1 MQQIKLSIL
10 ICSLEK
16 RQEQLAEL
24 LAELNLQ
31 ITSCDASDIVEVL
44 TEVDNKQITTGA
56 KRNNLLNKASGKY
69 ICFIDDDD
77 HISNDYLRLILEAIE
92 SDADCI
98 ATTGI
103 YTVDNGRKVR
113 WKLSKDY
120 EDEDKF
126 SEEFNQIVY
135 FRRANHLTP
144 VKREFALQAMFP
156 DKSNAED
163 KEYSSRLNP
172 FLQSEVEIKELIY
185 HYDYRSYDKEYI

>member
-1 MQQIKLSIL
+1 MQQMKLSIL

-16 RQEQLAEL
+16 RKEQLAEL

-31 ITSCDASDIVEVL
+31 ITSCDASDIVEVM
-44 TEVDNKQITTGA
+44 TEVDSKQITTGA

-77 HISNDYLRLILEAIE
+77 HIYPNYIKLILEATE

-103 YTVDNGRKVR
+103 YSINGGHPVKWR
-113 WKLSKDY
+113 LSKDFI
-120 EDEDKF
+120 DEDKF
-126 SEEFNQIVY
+126 DSQINEIVY

-144 VKREFALQAMFP
+144 VKRLLALQAMFP
-156 DKSNAED
+156 DQSNAED

-185 HYDYRSYDKEYI
+185 HYDYKNYDKEYT

>member
-1 MQQIKLSIL
+1 MKLSIL

-31 ITSCDASDIVEVL
+31 ITSCDASDIVEVM
-44 TEVDNKQITTGA
+44 TEVDSKQITTGA

-77 HISNDYLRLILEAIE
+77 HIYPNYIKLILEATE

-103 YTVDNGRKVR
+103 YSINGGHPVKWR
-113 WKLSKDY
+113 LSKDFI
-120 EDEDKF
+120 DEDKF
-126 SEEFNQIVY
+126 DSQINEIVY

-144 VKREFALQAMFP
+144 VKRKLALQAMFP

-185 HYDYRSYDKEYI
+185 HYDYKNYDKEYT